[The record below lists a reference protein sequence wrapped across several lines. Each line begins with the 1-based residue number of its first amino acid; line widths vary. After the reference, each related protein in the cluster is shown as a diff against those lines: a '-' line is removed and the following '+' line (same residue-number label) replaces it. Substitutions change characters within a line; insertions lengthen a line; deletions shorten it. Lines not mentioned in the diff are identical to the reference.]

1 MKADYT
7 FINKNNFRYQDN
19 LFIELK
25 DGLWKQ
31 YNIESH
37 IKNSTV
43 PANQPHKILSV
54 FNDYIIIPPGTYY
67 DLETNTL
74 KEDLYSP
81 KIIQMDKYQ
90 LYKIF
95 ENYFSTF
102 NNKRI
107 AVHLSG
113 GLDSSIIIGLLNHF
127 KIQFSLVGLV
137 SNRFEFR
144 TERTVQEILAPL
156 GKNTIL
162 LDMDDYPS
170 FSNLSNRKLSQVPD
184 DNNKQVEGSI
194 AVARACKEVAD
205 VVFTGQGGDTV
216 FADAIPNHPIK
227 WTCNILNEFIP
238 CFETTHIY
246 PDEGVELISPFA
258 DKDIINA
265 IYSLRIGLKYDPSK
279 KWARNYFKEIL
290 PQQLT
295 EFNYSADFFGTSLS
309 GLELAKP
316 EIADLF
322 NTAYEMT
329 HHNIFSK
336 KSIHKLHEYDVLD
349 FEYQDYISYCNR
361 ISLAVW
367 YNSLKREG
375 YVQ

>member
-7 FINKNNFRYQDN
+7 FINKTNFRYQDN
-19 LFIELK
+19 LFPELK

-43 PANQPHKILSV
+43 PANQPHKTLSV
-54 FNDYIIIPPGTYY
+54 FNDFIIIPPGAYY

-81 KIIQMDKYQ
+81 KFIQMDKSK
-90 LYKIF
+90 LYKLF

-102 NNKRI
+102 SNKKI

-127 KIQFSLVGLV
+127 KIQFSLIGLE

-144 TERTVQEILAPL
+144 TERMVQQILAPL

-184 DNNKQVEGSI
+184 DNIKQVEGSI
-194 AVARACKEVAD
+194 AIARACKDVAD
-205 VVFTGQGGDTV
+205 IVFTGQGGDTI
-216 FADAIPNHPIK
+216 FADAIPNHPNK
-227 WTCNILNEFIP
+227 WSCNIVNEFIP
-238 CFETTHIY
+238 CFETAHIY
-246 PDEGVELISPFA
+246 PDEGLELISPFA

-265 IYSLRIGLKYDPSK
+265 IYSLRIGLKSDPTK
-279 KWARNYFKEIL
+279 KWARNFFKEIL
-290 PQQLT
+290 PQELT
-295 EFNYSADFFGTSLS
+295 NFNYSADFFGTSLS

-316 EIADLF
+316 EIVNLF
-322 NTAYEMT
+322 NNAYEMT
-329 HHNIFSK
+329 KHPIFSK
-336 KSIHKLHEYDVLD
+336 KSIQNFIDFDVLN

-367 YNSLKREG
+367 YNSLKRDG
-375 YVQ
+375 YVK